1 MKALTSLTSRL
12 VLPLT
17 LCGALLA
24 LPALAAGT
32 QVKVTA
38 DTFVIDQV
46 TNKAT
51 FTGAVVITR
60 GSMTMWADK
69 AVVNYGDGGEG
80 DIDGLDATGNVRIKT
95 TGQEATGKRAVFT
108 PDNSTVR
115 LSGNVKVTNAT
126 GTMTGPELTINL
138 ATNNSVFKGSEGGRV
153 TGVFTPQ

>member
-1 MKALTSLTSRL
+1 MRALTAVKSPFALL
-12 VLPLT
+12 LT

-24 LPALAAGT
+24 VPALAAGT
-32 QVKVTA
+32 EVKVTA
-38 DTFVIDQV
+38 DSFVIDQV

-69 AVVNYGDGGEG
+69 AVVNYGEGGEG
-80 DIDGLDATGNVRIKT
+80 DIDGLDATGNVRIRT

-108 PDNSTVR
+108 PDNSMLR
-115 LSGNVKVTNAT
+115 LTGNVRVTNTT
-126 GTMTGPELTINL
+126 GTVTGPELLINL
-138 ATNNSVFKGSEGGRV
+138 ASNSSVFKGSEEGRV

>member
-1 MKALTSLTSRL
+1 MRDLASLRSRL
-12 VLPLT
+12 ALLLT
-17 LCGALLA
+17 LCGTLLA
-24 LPALAAGT
+24 LPGLAAGT

-38 DTFVIDQV
+38 DTFVIDQA

-69 AVVNYGDGGEG
+69 AVVNYGKGGEG

-95 TGQEATGKRAVFT
+95 TGQEATGNRAVFT

-115 LSGNVKVTNAT
+115 LTGNVRVTNAT
-126 GTMTGPELTINL
+126 GTMNGPELTINL
-138 ATNNSVFKGSEGGRV
+138 ASNSSVFKGSEEGRV

>member
-1 MKALTSLTSRL
+1 MRFWLAL
-12 VLPLT
+12 
-17 LCGALLA
+17 LLA
-24 LPALAAGT
+24 LFLAAPALAAAT
-32 QVKVTA
+32 PVKITA
-38 DTFVIDQV
+38 DTFVIDQA

-69 AVVNYGDGGEG
+69 AVVNYGTGGEG

-95 TGQEATGKRAVFT
+95 TGQEATGSRAIFT

-115 LSGNVKVTNAT
+115 LTGNVKVKNAS
-126 GTMTGPELTINL
+126 GTMSGPELTINL
-138 ATNNSVFKGSEGGRV
+138 ASNTSVFKGSEGGRV

>member
-1 MKALTSLTSRL
+1 MRFL
-12 VLPLT
+12 LT
-17 LCGALLA
+17 LLLALCTLA

-32 QVKVTA
+32 PVKITA
-38 DTFVIDQV
+38 DSFVIDQS

-51 FTGAVVITR
+51 FSGAVIITR

-69 AVVNYGDGGEG
+69 AVVNYGTGGEG

-95 TGQEATGKRAVFT
+95 TGQEATGSRAVFT

-115 LSGNVKVTNAT
+115 LSGNVRVKSAS
-126 GTMTGPELTINL
+126 GTMSGPELTINL
-138 ATNNSVFKGSEGGRV
+138 ASNTSVFKGSEGGRV